1 MADEKKRPSR
11 SRKSRDAA
19 RRPAGRS
26 KPSAE
31 GSKRAA
37 ARPADT
43 KASADTKAQ
52 RYRAANLKR
61 PAAIRMQRRRRT
73 GWAMVLLGAALV
85 PIYLVINDGGGEST
99 QQPEAGA
106 LPNSVHATA
115 TGISV
120 GWPDGWKQSKRVREK
135 AIVLKS
141 ANEALLISIS
151 TPAAVREARG
161 VRESAIQAIKENY
174 EVVSVQPGR
183 GRIVGGLPSTGAV
196 IDAKSKNGDR
206 LRILV
211 VVGRGKK
218 RTYLTEF
225 FASAGVDVSTLAQA
239 QVILNSI
246 ELSK

>member
-1 MADEKKRPSR
+1 MADEKKRPSH
-11 SRKSRDAA
+11 
-19 RRPAGRS
+19 S
-26 KPSAE
+26 KPSVE

-37 ARPADT
+37 ARPAET
-43 KASADTKAQ
+43 KTSAETKAQ
-52 RYRAANLKR
+52 RYRPARLKW
-61 PAAIRMQRRRRT
+61 PAAIRMHRRRRT

-85 PIYLVINDGGGEST
+85 PIYLVFNDGDST
-99 QQPEAGA
+99 QRPEAGA

-120 GWPDGWKQSKRVREK
+120 EWPDGWKQSKRVREK

-174 EVVSVQPGR
+174 EVVRVQPGR

-206 LRILV
+206 LRIIV
-211 VVGRGKK
+211 AVGRGKK
-218 RTYLTEF
+218 RTYLTQF

-239 QVILNSI
+239 QAILNSI